1 MAKRHYMIMQLVRS
15 HGVMIGAATRDLPL
29 TWWDGMVGV
38 APIFSNKRKALA
50 YVGKGNE
57 SQVVTVKIES

>member
-1 MAKRHYMIMQLVRS
+1 MAKRHYIIMHLVKS
-15 HGVMIGAATRDLPL
+15 HEVMIGAATRDLPL

-38 APIFSNKRKALA
+38 APIFSNKRKALK

-57 SQVVTVKIES
+57 SQIVAVKIEG